1 MISFDSKDISLPDL
15 DFKKIEAWLIEV
27 ASSYDKKIG
36 SLNYLF
42 CNDEEILRVNREF
55 LRHDYYTDII
65 TFDYSHKDRVAG
77 DIFIS
82 VDTVRDNAEEMGVN
96 YDEELIRVLVH
107 GLLHLCGI
115 DDKGAGQREIME
127 ENENAALRLLT
138 QL

>member
-36 SLNYLF
+36 NLNYLF

-82 VDTVRDNAEEMGVN
+82 VDTVRDNAEEMGVT
-96 YDEELIRVLVH
+96 YDEELIRVIVH

-138 QL
+138 QR